1 MKNKNL
7 IGVVV
12 QCRLSSTRLKNKILH
27 KIQNKT
33 LLEILI
39 ERLKKINANKI
50 VLLIAKE
57 KNYEKIVKIAKKM
70 DVNFYIGS
78 KNNVLLRT
86 INGAKKFR
94 LKNLIR
100 ITSDCPLIDPYLV
113 NKGINIYNK
122 KKLDHLC
129 NNHPPSWPHGLD
141 FEIFSLKKLE
151 KTYKGFTSNSEKE
164 NVTEKLRKEK
174 NLKKYNLKCHLK
186 LDRYYRW
193 TLDTR
198 NDYLFL
204 SELFKKLPIINMH
217 FRNSIILNYLKKNPN
232 IQNINASTH
241 HFYFR

>member
-7 IGVVV
+7 IGIVV

-39 ERLKKINANKI
+39 ERLKKINADKI

-57 KNYEKIVKIAKKM
+57 KNSEKIVKIAKKM
-70 DVNFYIGS
+70 NVNFYIGS
-78 KNNVLLRT
+78 KKNVLLRT

-100 ITSDCPLIDPYLV
+100 ITSDCPLIDPFIV
-113 NKGINIYNK
+113 NKGIGIYNK

-129 NNHPPSWPHGLD
+129 NNAPPSWPHGLD

-151 KTYKGFTSNSEKE
+151 KTNKGFTNASEKE
-164 NVTEKLRKEK
+164 NVTEKLRREK
-174 NLKKYNLKCHLK
+174 KLKKYNLKCHLK
-186 LDRYYRW
+186 LNRYYRW
-193 TLDTR
+193 TLDTH
-198 NDYLFL
+198 NDYLFFKK
-204 SELFKKLPIINMH
+204 LFEKLPIINKY
-217 FRNSIILNYLKKNPN
+217 FKSVLILNFLKKNPK